1 MEMNYLKNIDDKIQ
15 EYVSNLIFKEDK
27 SIINI
32 IINDLNSF
40 ISNAIEFL
48 FSQRKKDKNKEKDN
62 IEYDVN
68 IESNN
73 NFKHILIEER
83 IQNTIKIFY
92 RLGLKDHIIEKKGID
107 RRKIY
112 FRFVISKKLEKK
124 VKLLNVF
131 FKSFLEILNDIN

>member
-1 MEMNYLKNIDDKIQ
+1 MNYLKNIDDKIQ